1 MITSEEGIGS
11 PLNSKAE
18 GILTALQGWV
28 PELSGD
34 NEIRDALERAFDYRG
49 DITLTLS
56 GGQRVEGY
64 VFDRRCNS
72 SNLEHCLVRLIP
84 KDGNERVIVRY
95 SDIVRL
101 EFSGRDM
108 AEGRTYQ
115 AWIKKYQEK
124 KAQGEKN
131 ISLEPEPLD

>member
-1 MITSEEGIGS
+1 M
-11 PLNSKAE
+11 NSKAE

-64 VFDRRCNS
+64 VFDRRSNS

>member
-1 MITSEEGIGS
+1 LITSEEGIGS

-64 VFDRRCNS
+64 VFDRRSNS

>member
-1 MITSEEGIGS
+1 M
-11 PLNSKAE
+11 NSKAE

-64 VFDRRCNS
+64 VFDRRSNS
-72 SNLEHCLVRLIP
+72 PNLEHCLVRLIP

>member
-1 MITSEEGIGS
+1 
-11 PLNSKAE
+11 
-18 GILTALQGWV
+18 
-28 PELSGD
+28 
-34 NEIRDALERAFDYRG
+34 
-49 DITLTLS
+49 
-56 GGQRVEGY
+56 
-64 VFDRRCNS
+64 
-72 SNLEHCLVRLIP
+72 LIP
-84 KDGNERVIVRY
+84 KVGNERVIVRY
-95 SDIVRL
+95 SDIIRL